1 MLTIYPVNTNS
12 GWFEK
17 QRFWRRSMAN
27 VTELNTRAVADSPA
41 TITHAH
47 SAHHEAGGLGQWFGP
62 EQNPLIRVG
71 RRRWMLQTGLSGMAG
86 LSLPA
91 LLQSQA
97 QGAADGIRKKATS
110 VIQIWLSGGPSQIDM
125 WDMKPEMPQ
134 EIRGPFKPVS
144 TSVPGIQICE
154 HLPLQA
160 AMMDKFAI
168 IRSMDAGAS
177 NHTPITFQAANPKA
191 QRSEVGRQGGGYPS
205 MGSVAAKF
213 RGPNQ
218 PGMPPFVA
226 LANSMV
232 ADVYGAGDLGQQ
244 YEPLDGMRVDG
255 KFALP
260 TGVEVPRL
268 QDRDQL
274 RRSLDQFR
282 RQVDSSVSFQ
292 QQDRYSQEAYDLVLG
307 GTAQKAFNLS
317 DEPDAVRDRYGRDS
331 FGDKALLS
339 RRLVE
344 AGVTFVTMSDA
355 WGHWDH
361 HGDEVQWGGI
371 VKGLTPMLPVLD
383 RGITAL
389 ISDLEHRGLLETTL
403 VVIIGEFGRSPI
415 MTKTA
420 GRDHWP
426 GVMSLLM
433 AGGGIKGGQVI
444 GATDRRGGS
453 IQERPLGPG
462 DLAAT
467 IFTHLGIDP
476 GSHWLNPSGRPT
488 PLVESGRAISELV

>member
-1 MLTIYPVNTNS
+1 MSSSSPILNSASHLASSRVVSHSTNA
-12 GWFEK
+12 
-17 QRFWRRSMAN
+17 M
-27 VTELNTRAVADSPA
+27 
-41 TITHAH
+41 
-47 SAHHEAGGLGQWFGP
+47 GQLFGP
-62 EQNPLIRVG
+62 EANPLLRIG
-71 RRRWMLQTGLSGMAG
+71 RRRWILQAGLTGAAG
-86 LSLPA
+86 LSLPL
-91 LLQSQA
+91 LLQAKA
-97 QGAADGIRKKATS
+97 QGGLAENKKRATS

-125 WDMKPEMPQ
+125 WDMKPEMSP
-134 EIRGPFKPVS
+134 EIRGPFKPIS
-144 TSVPGIQICE
+144 TCVPGIDICE
-154 HLPLQA
+154 HMPLQA

-191 QRSEVGRQGGGYPS
+191 QRSEIGRQGGGYPS

-213 RGPNQ
+213 KGPNR

-255 KFALP
+255 KFSMP
-260 TGVEVPRL
+260 KGVEAPRL
-268 QDRDQL
+268 QDRDSL
-274 RRSLDQFR
+274 RRELDRFR
-282 RQVDSSVSFQ
+282 RNLDSSVSFQ
-292 QQDRYSQEAYDLVLG
+292 QQDRYTQEAYDLVLG
-307 GTAQKAFNLS
+307 GAAQKAFNLAEES
-317 DEPDAVRDRYGRDS
+317 DEVRNRYGRDS
-331 FGDKALLS
+331 FGDKALLA

-344 AGVTFVTMSDA
+344 SGVTFVTMSDA

-371 VKGLTPMLPVLD
+371 AKGLTPMLPVLD

-389 ISDLEHRGLLETTL
+389 IGDLDQRGLLETTL
-403 VVIIGEFGRSPI
+403 VIVIGEFGRSPV

-426 GVMSLLM
+426 GVMSFLM
-433 AGGGIKGGQVI
+433 AGGGTKGGQVI

-453 IQERPLGPG
+453 IHERPLGPG

-467 IFTHLGIDP
+467 VFSHLGIDP
-476 GSHWLNPSGRPT
+476 GGHWVNPAGRPT
-488 PLVESGRAISELV
+488 PLVEVGKPISELV